1 MDKKSQE
8 LLLKTVALEAD
19 EAEEKESS
27 AEREDRLM
35 VTLLALEYF
44 KAKKKDALSRAR
56 IAALNSCIRDT
67 KRKIF
72 ET

>member
-1 MDKKSQE
+1 MVRPSDVQPE
-8 LLLKTVALEAD
+8 FR
-19 EAEEKESS
+19 ESTT
-27 AEREDRLM
+27 EREDRLM